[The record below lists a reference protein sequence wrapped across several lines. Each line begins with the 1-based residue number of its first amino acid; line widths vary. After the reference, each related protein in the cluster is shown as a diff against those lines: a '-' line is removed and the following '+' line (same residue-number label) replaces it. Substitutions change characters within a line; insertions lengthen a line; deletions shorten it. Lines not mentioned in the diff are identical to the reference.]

1 MEGTSTGGAASEKN
15 LKSPIAYHIKLFYH
29 ACMRQNTDLRLH
41 SIRICNPKNLSDE
54 DLLGMMTQIHR
65 IPPEELIRPE
75 GKPVSDFLR
84 RINEEIAMRCALARK
99 NNTIRII
106 RS

>member
-1 MEGTSTGGAASEKN
+1 
-15 LKSPIAYHIKLFYH
+15 
-29 ACMRQNTDLRLH
+29 MRQNTDLRLH
-41 SIRICNPKNLSDE
+41 SIRICNPQNLSDE

-84 RINEEIAMRCALARK
+84 RINDEIAIRCALARK